1 MFPVF
6 SWGLEAPR
14 DQCNSAFPFVCL
26 SLEGPPQD
34 WLIMSSN
41 WMRTGSQA
49 NPSPP
54 AWCCWAKGQERVA
67 LLGRPPLGPQSTY
80 LKAARYS
87 GSPIGGSRPPAQ
99 ATLTLKPSPLPAPT
113 WKTGS
118 KRDKRRAESQE
129 RNPRTPVLRDQL
141 VRPLHFPI
149 EKRSIREANQPALDH
164 TASCDRGRV
173 NGARREHVVT
183 SSTAPLP
190 GKKLPSSWRCR
201 EM

>member
-1 MFPVF
+1 MSPVF

-14 DQCNSAFPFVCL
+14 GHYNSAFPFICL
-26 SLEGPPQD
+26 SLKGPPWD

-41 WMRTGSQA
+41 CLRTGCPT

-54 AWCCWAKGQERVA
+54 AWYWWEKRHKRVA
-67 LLGRPPLGPQSTY
+67 LLIGPPLGPQSTHR
-80 LKAARYS
+80 KAARYS

-113 WKTGS
+113 WKTGG
-118 KRDKRRAESQE
+118 KRDQRRAGTQE
-129 RNPRTPVLRDQL
+129 RDSRTPALRDWL
-141 VRPLHFPI
+141 TWPFHFQI
-149 EKRSIREANQPALDH
+149 EERSTREANQPAQDP
-164 TASCDRGRV
+164 TASWDTGRA

-183 SSTAPLP
+183 SSAAPLP
-190 GKKLPSSWRCR
+190 GKKLPSSWRCK